1 MLKWNAKYDR
11 KVQKMLFWGV
21 LCLFGVCMA
30 QVRPM
35 RKHRTTPVKN
45 PTKVF
50 LLHADELS
58 YNQIL
63 KPDAQLLKGKV
74 HFRQDNVHMY
84 CDSAYYYEKSNSFEA
99 YKNVK
104 MQQGDTLFLYGDYLH
119 YDGNTQMAF
128 VRMNVKLINRKTV
141 LTTDS
146 LNYDRLYNI
155 GYFIEGGTLTDEQN
169 VLTSDWGEYSPST
182 KVAVFNYN
190 VKLVNPK
197 FTLTSDTLR
206 YSTATKTANIVGPS
220 NIDSKENH
228 IYSESGFYNTDKE
241 QGILLN
247 RSVWT
252 NGEKRMVG
260 DSLYYDRKKGYGE
273 GFRNVILSD
282 KKNKNMLTGDY
293 CYYNE
298 KTGYALAT
306 KKAVVIDYS
315 QPDSAYLHADSLK
328 MFTYNINTD
337 SVYRKMLAYRKV
349 RMYKKDVQAVCDSMS
364 YNTKDSCLTMYYN
377 PILWNQGQQLFGEE
391 IRAYANDSTIDWAH
405 IINQATSIEQKDSL
419 HYNQVTGKEM
429 KIYFQKGTV
438 EHTDVIGNVQVVYYP
453 LDEDSTMI
461 GMNTS
466 VTSQLSVFMKDKKV
480 HKMIMKPQSNGTLYP
495 MLQIPKDK
503 MYIPIFAWFD
513 YIRPLNKNDIF
524 EWRGKK
530 AGQELKKT
538 ERREVP
544 LQNLDKLKGD

>member
-1 MLKWNAKYDR
+1 MLLW
-11 KVQKMLFWGV
+11 V
-21 LCLFGVCMA
+21 LLCFFGVCLA
-30 QVRPM
+30 QVRPQK
-35 RKHRTTPVKN
+35 KHRTTPVKN
-45 PTKVF
+45 PTKVY

-58 YNQIL
+58 YNQFL
-63 KPDAQLLKGKV
+63 KSDAQLLKGHV
-74 HFRQDNVHMY
+74 HFRQDNVHMF
-84 CDSAYYYEKSNSFEA
+84 CDSAYFYEKTNSFEA

-104 MQQGDTLFLYGDYLH
+104 MEQGDTLFLYGDYLH

-155 GYFIEGGTLTDEQN
+155 GYFFEGGTLTDEQN

-206 YSTATKTANIVGPS
+206 YSTSSKIANIVGPS

-228 IYSESGFYNTDKE
+228 IYSESGFYNTHLD
-241 QGILLN
+241 QGIMLN

-252 NGEKRMVG
+252 NGAKRMVG
-260 DSLYYDRKKGYGE
+260 DSLFYDRKKGYGE
-273 GFRNVILSD
+273 GFRDVILSD
-282 KKNKNMLTGDY
+282 KQNKNMLTGDY

-306 KKAVVIDYS
+306 QKAVAIDYS
-315 QPDSAYLHADSLK
+315 QPDSAFLHADSLK
-328 MFTYNINTD
+328 LFTYNMDTD
-337 SVYRKMLAYRKV
+337 SMYRKMLAYRKV
-349 RMYKKDVQAVCDSMS
+349 RMFKKDAQAVCDSMV

-405 IINQATSIEQKDSL
+405 IINQATSIEQKDST
-419 HYNQVTGKEM
+419 HYNQVSGKEM
-429 KIYFQKGTV
+429 KIYFQKGV
-438 EHTDVIGNVQVVYYP
+438 VDHTDVIGNVQVVYYP

-461 GMNTS
+461 GMNVS
-466 VTSQLSVFMKDKKV
+466 ETSQLSVFMKDKKV
-480 HKMIMKPQSNGTLYP
+480 NKMIMKPQSNGTLYP
-495 MLQIPKDK
+495 MVQIPKDK
-503 MYIPIFAWFD
+503 MYLPIFAWFD
-513 YIRPLNKNDIF
+513 YIRPLNKEDIF

-538 ERREVP
+538 ERHEVP
-544 LQNLDKLKGD
+544 LQKLENLKGD